1 MPYQVRKGGQDCPF
15 EVIKEGSGERVA
27 CHATEEEAKKH
38 MSALYANVSDAGQRS
53 RPVIEWR
60 SARMEDVNIQ
70 ERIIRVIA
78 VPYEQR
84 TQVPIGNELWNE
96 QFLYG
101 AFSNLGAQE
110 RQRFSVNRDHDKHRT
125 IGRVVNYD
133 AADPKGLI
141 IESRI
146 SPTELGEETLIL
158 AADDAL
164 GGSVGFSAR
173 RSDCIWDRNTMTRSV
188 QRAYLDHLAFV
199 PDPAY
204 EGAQVL
210 SVRNGEG
217 DDSWQPVPA
226 VDEVKSDPMIRWAQ
240 DRLEK
245 RADKKPYGDVK
256 YADPKNGKYPIDTE
270 EHARAALSYFSMPKN
285 HAGYT
290 ADEIA
295 AIMGRIKAACKRF
308 GIQVAD

>member
-1 MPYQVRKGGQDCPF
+1 MPYQIRKGGQDCPF
-15 EVIKEGSGERVA
+15 EVVKEGSGERMA

-38 MSALYANVSDAGQRS
+38 MAALYANVPDAMMHRS

-60 SARMEDVNIQ
+60 SARMDDVNVK

-84 TQVPIGNELWNE
+84 TQVPIGSELWWE

-210 SVRNGEG
+210 SVRSGGGE
-217 DDSWQPVPA
+217 DPWQPLPII
-226 VDEVKSDPMIRWAQ
+226 DEVKSDPMVQWMQ
-240 DRLEK
+240 QRLNK
-245 RADKKPYGDVK
+245 DKKSG
-256 YADPKNGKYPIDTE
+256 
-270 EHARAALSYFSMPKN
+270 S
-285 HAGYT
+285 
-290 ADEIA
+290 
-295 AIMGRIKAACKRF
+295 
-308 GIQVAD
+308 

>member
-1 MPYQVRKGGQDCPF
+1 MPYQIHEGGPDCPF
-15 EVIKEGSGERVA
+15 EVVKEGSGERVA
-27 CHATEEEAKKH
+27 CHNTEEEAKRH
-38 MSALYANVSDAGQRS
+38 LMALYANVEDAGQRS
-53 RPVIEWR
+53 RRPVIEWR
-60 SARMEDVNIQ
+60 SARMDDVNIKD
-70 ERIIRVIA
+70 RVIRVIA

-84 TQVPIGNELWNE
+84 TQVPIGSEVWWE

-101 AFSNLGAQE
+101 AFSNLGQQE

-125 IGRVVNYD
+125 IGRVINYD

-173 RSDCIWDRNTMTRSV
+173 RSDCIWDRHTMTRSV

-210 SVRNGEG
+210 SVRSGGVGEV
-217 DDSWQPVPA
+217 WQPTPA
-226 VDEVKSDPMIRWAQ
+226 IDEVQSDPLMQWAQ
-240 DRLEK
+240 QRLTKE
-245 RADKKPYGDVK
+245 
-256 YADPKNGKYPIDTE
+256 
-270 EHARAALSYFSMPKN
+270 S
-285 HAGYT
+285 
-290 ADEIA
+290 
-295 AIMGRIKAACKRF
+295 
-308 GIQVAD
+308 

>member
-1 MPYQVRKGGQDCPF
+1 MPYSINKGGEGCPF
-15 EVIKEGSGERVA
+15 EVVKEGGERVA
-27 CHATEEEAKKH
+27 CHDTEEEAKRH
-38 MSALYANVSDAGQRS
+38 LMALYANVEDAGQRS
-53 RPVIEWR
+53 RRPVIEWR
-60 SARMEDVNIQ
+60 AARMDDVNIS
-70 ERIIRVIA
+70 ERIIRVVA

-101 AFSNLGAQE
+101 AFSNLGQQE

-141 IESRI
+141 IESKI
-146 SPTELGEETLIL
+146 SPTDLGEETLIL

-173 RSDCIWDRNTMTRSV
+173 RSDCIWDRATMTRSV

-210 SVRNGEG
+210 SVRSGDGE
-217 DDSWQPVPA
+217 DPWQPLPVI
-226 VDEVKSDPMIRWAQ
+226 DEIKSDPLMQWTQ
-240 DRLEK
+240 QRLK
-245 RADKKPYGDVK
+245 
-256 YADPKNGKYPIDTE
+256 GK
-270 EHARAALSYFSMPKN
+270 
-285 HAGYT
+285 
-290 ADEIA
+290 
-295 AIMGRIKAACKRF
+295 
-308 GIQVAD
+308 